1 MKPSK
6 FEQSERQS
14 MAFHGTKPAQ
24 VDNGAKHNVAILC
37 QHECAV
43 SHQKETLGQPKEF
56 QWVTTSRP

>member
-1 MKPSK
+1 
-6 FEQSERQS
+6 

-37 QHECAV
+37 LHECAV